1 MMTAEELRQAQKDIQ
16 KETFRC
22 AEECKKEGDFIEPI
36 YDGVYDVEKYLAS
49 SPRIMWILK
58 EPYDDFTS
66 EGKPT
71 GGGWAI
77 YDCFTPEKAWKC
89 KTWHRVIYATYGII
103 NHCKYDKNKRDL
115 NMAEVLQQIAY
126 INISKIPAF
135 SQSIDRDIQSK
146 YRIWRLLLIK
156 QISTYNPQIL
166 IFGNTFKY
174 FKSDL
179 IGNNTEPQ
187 KRIDGVIDIYKKE
200 EKLFL
205 DAYHPQSRLNEE
217 LYVNSIIENCINI

>member
-16 KETFRC
+16 KETFLC

-89 KTWHRVIYATYGII
+89 KT
-103 NHCKYDKNKRDL
+103 
-115 NMAEVLQQIAY
+115 
-126 INISKIPAF
+126 
-135 SQSIDRDIQSK
+135 
-146 YRIWRLLLIK
+146 
-156 QISTYNPQIL
+156 
-166 IFGNTFKY
+166 
-174 FKSDL
+174 
-179 IGNNTEPQ
+179 
-187 KRIDGVIDIYKKE
+187 
-200 EKLFL
+200 
-205 DAYHPQSRLNEE
+205 
-217 LYVNSIIENCINI
+217 